1 MVACLGLWTLLDAPA
16 LQHSATTS
24 PLGTRRRVA
33 IDALRPISRVS
44 AFLSLDRIGRA
55 ADDLRGRHHPGGGQ
69 RPLPAIGGPVLFAPP
84 SAPALS
90 RPNGQAVALR
100 APTAAD
106 PLRVLVVGDSLGLS
120 FGQSLAAR
128 LDASGVTKTTVDAR
142 EGTGLARPDSFDWVA
157 QFEADI
163 VRFHPEVIVA
173 SFGGNDDQDVQVG
186 GRYIGF
192 GTAQWRTIYH
202 DRVAAIVA
210 EAARAN
216 ARLVWSGVPVMRSSA
231 KTGRLDTVMSVTR
244 SAVDGHPLA
253 LWVSNSATLADSS
266 GHYQVALPNGAGQQV
281 IVREPDGVHE
291 TRAGADRL
299 ADRTISAIVTTWHLQ
314 LKPGSN

>member
-1 MVACLGLWTLLDAPA
+1 MA
-16 LQHSATTS
+16 S
-24 PLGTRRRVA
+24 PLGTRRQIA
-33 IDALRPISRVS
+33 IDTLRPISRVS
-44 AFLSLDRIGRA
+44 AFLALDRIGRG
-55 ADDLRGRHHPGGGQ
+55 ADDLRSRHQSTDHH
-69 RPLPAIGGPVLFAPP
+69 RALPAIGAPVLFGPP
-84 SAPALS
+84 SAPAVTK
-90 RPNGQAVALR
+90 PTAQPVPLR
-100 APTAAD
+100 TPTAAD

-142 EGTGLARPDSFDWVA
+142 EGTGLTRPDSFDWVA

-186 GRYIGF
+186 GRYVGF
-192 GTAQWRTIYH
+192 GTAQWRSIYH

-216 ARLVWSGVPVMRSSA
+216 ARLVWSGLPVMRSAS

-266 GHYQVALPNGAGQQV
+266 GHYQVALSDGSGQQV

-291 TRAGADRL
+291 TRAGADRI
-299 ADRTISAIVTTWHLQ
+299 ADGTISAMVTAWHLH
-314 LKPGSN
+314 LKAAAG